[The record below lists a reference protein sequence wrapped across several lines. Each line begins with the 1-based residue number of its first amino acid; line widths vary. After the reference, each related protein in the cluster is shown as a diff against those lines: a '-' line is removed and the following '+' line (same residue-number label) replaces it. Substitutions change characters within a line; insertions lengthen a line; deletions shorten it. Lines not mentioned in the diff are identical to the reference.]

1 MISPSNTPPDG
12 EKGRVSSALIVVDM
26 QRDLCWDPRR
36 CDKVGAALPAILALI
51 DACSRRNCLIVYATF
66 SLPPDDQQF
75 ERFGDRYC
83 IEGTPGAELI
93 PELMPLKGPKMD
105 RRKHSVFFDTGLDL
119 MLREH
124 DVKRVMFVGL
134 QTQICILTSAADASF
149 RGYEAVA
156 IRECVIS
163 SREEAKSQALAWI
176 SRYVGHVLSVGE
188 AIASIAGRDRH
199 E

>member
-1 MISPSNTPPDG
+1 M
-12 EKGRVSSALIVVDM
+12 SSALIVVDM

-36 CDKVGAALPAILALI
+36 RDKVEAALPAILALI
-51 DACSRRNCLIVYATF
+51 DAYSRKNCLIVYAVF

-83 IEGTPGAELI
+83 IDGTPGAELI
-93 PELMPLKGPKMD
+93 PELIPLKGPKLE

-119 MLREH
+119 MLQERG
-124 DVKRVMFVGL
+124 VKRVMFAGL

-163 SREEAKSQALAWI
+163 SRDEAKSEALAWI
-176 SRYVGHVLSVGE
+176 SRYVGSVLSVGE
-188 AIASIAGRDRH
+188 AIASISECGRDG
-199 E
+199 